1 MKGQYAHEK
10 MLNISSHWEM
20 LIKTAVRCYFTATKV
35 AKIKSKKSHAGDD
48 VEMLEPAYH
57 WWEYVHMK
65 VYIQMLIEYL

>member
-1 MKGQYAHEK
+1 MDSGQLILITLWRRNMKGQYAHEK

-57 WWEYVHMK
+57 
-65 VYIQMLIEYL
+65 

>member
-1 MKGQYAHEK
+1 
-10 MLNISSHWEM
+10 M